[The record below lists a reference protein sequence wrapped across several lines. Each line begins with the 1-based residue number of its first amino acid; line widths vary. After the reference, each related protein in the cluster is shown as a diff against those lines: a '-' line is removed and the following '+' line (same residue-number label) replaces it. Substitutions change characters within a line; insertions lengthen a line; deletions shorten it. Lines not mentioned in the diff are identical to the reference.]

1 MTMCTFNGCCVC
13 DLWKNKVASYYD
25 GEWMSFILIIANLQS
40 SHQNNRNPVNL
51 FPSFLN
57 LQIAHKILQ
66 VDKALVSI
74 CVFILLYTPNSEL
87 EQHDTWHT
95 QTSIQRIG
103 WVNTEVR
110 RINVSLAHLWK
121 WIHTRKS
128 TVFNTR
134 KGHLLHMEW
143 MRC

>member
-1 MTMCTFNGCCVC
+1 
-13 DLWKNKVASYYD
+13 
-25 GEWMSFILIIANLQS
+25 MSFILIFANLQS
-40 SHQNNRNPVNL
+40 SHQNNHNPVNL

-57 LQIAHKILQ
+57 LQITHKILQ

-103 WVNTEVR
+103 
-110 RINVSLAHLWK
+110 
-121 WIHTRKS
+121 
-128 TVFNTR
+128 
-134 KGHLLHMEW
+134 
-143 MRC
+143 